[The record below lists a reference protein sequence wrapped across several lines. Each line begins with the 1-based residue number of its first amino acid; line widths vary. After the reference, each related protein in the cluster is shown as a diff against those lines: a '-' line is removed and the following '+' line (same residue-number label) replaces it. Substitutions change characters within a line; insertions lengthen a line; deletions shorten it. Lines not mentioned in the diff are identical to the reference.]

1 MPTGLTAKV
10 GYQAGVRRSFS
21 VGADT
26 AWSGWGDVHGLTRWV
41 GAVPQGLEKGSV
53 VTLPDGT
60 RMKVVSKEPPKLL
73 RLRLEREEW
82 SRARTFQLR
91 LIPSVHGITVALH
104 ADGLPDVAERE
115 ALLKRWTHALEHWGA
130 FSGRDIA
137 ESRKGAPKR
146 DPAGKAGA
154 RKPPSLEEGL
164 VKKATEELKKA
175 GGMRGPKPVGGAKK
189 KPVAAKKAP
198 RGARKAVSKVR
209 ARRAK

>member
-26 AWSGWGDVHGLTRWV
+26 AWSGWGEAHGLTRWV
-41 GAVPQGLEKGSV
+41 GGLPQGLQKGSV
-53 VTLPDGT
+53 ATLADGT
-60 RMKVVSKEPPKLL
+60 RVKVVSHDPPKLL
-73 RLRLEREEW
+73 RLRLEHDDW
-82 SRARTFQLR
+82 SRSRAFQLR

-104 ADGLPDVAERE
+104 AEGLPDATVRE

-137 ESRKGAPKR
+137 ETRKGPPKR

-154 RKPPSLEEGL
+154 RKPPTLEEGL
-164 VKKATEELKKA
+164 VKKATEELKKS
-175 GGMRGPKPVGGAKK
+175 GGMRGPK
-189 KPVAAKKAP
+189 AKKAP
-198 RGARKAVSKVR
+198 AVKKKARGVRKAVSKVR
-209 ARRAK
+209 ARRVK